1 MGVTEAEYY
10 TLTDEG
16 ITVRTDPAG
25 AWKDETYNGNSEVLK
40 CKPGK
45 KNTVAGEA

>member
-1 MGVTEAEYY
+1 VREAVVGVTEAEYY

-25 AWKDETYNGNSEVLK
+25 AWKDETYKRE
-40 CKPGK
+40 
-45 KNTVAGEA
+45 